1 MILWL
6 ASYPKSGNTWVRL
19 IVSQLLYQSENK
31 EENILKFVD
40 KIPSYPKLK
49 HYLNISIFHNKS
61 EIKNKN
67 DVVKNWIPTQE
78 ILNIDTSIKIF
89 KTHNMLCKYQ
99 IENKEF
105 SFTNLE
111 NTIGAIYIVRD
122 PRSLISSLYH
132 HFSLRDLS
140 ESVDMLT
147 DQSCWGGM
155 MSKPVPELL
164 SSWENHYLSWKRLP
178 KNLLLIKYEDLISC
192 PEKVVL
198 KISEFLKIFF
208 EFEYDEKKIKN
219 IIENTSFKNLKNCE
233 KKFGFNESIVD
244 KNTNKKKD
252 FFYLGP
258 KNDWKSLD
266 KKLIERIEKNF
277 EKSMSELSY
286 I

>member
-19 IVSQLLYQSENK
+19 IISQLLYQSENK
-31 EENILKFVD
+31 EENILKFID

-99 IENKEF
+99 IEDKEF

-122 PRSLISSLYH
+122 PRSLILSLYH

-140 ESVDMLT
+140 ESVEMLT

-155 MSKPVPELL
+155 TSKPIPELI
-164 SSWENHYLSWKRLP
+164 SSWENHYLSWKRFP

-244 KNTNKKKD
+244 KNTKVPSITLQTATDK
-252 FFYLGP
+252 LP
-258 KNDWKSLD
+258 IVISLH
-266 KKLIERIEKNF
+266 KKLTRQINGQ
-277 EKSMSELSY
+277 
-286 I
+286 